1 MATYLFADD
10 TTCLAENRNLNEL
23 ITFINTELQKIA
35 NWFKCNKMA
44 VNISKTKYII
54 FRTKGKKIDS
64 NCDKIIFNNNELGA
78 PNNPDLL
85 THIDRI
91 YTDNPNPD
99 NRYFKLLGVYLD
111 EHLSFNKHADY
122 ICAKLSRAI
131 FCIKRSAKNLS
142 LKSLKSLYYA
152 LVHPHLLYC
161 INILGCT
168 TTKNISRI
176 SKLQKK
182 AIRIITKSKNNAH
195 TIPLFQ
201 ETKIL
206 PFEKLMLQRKLLF
219 MHSIH
224 NDYAPKSFADS
235 FVKNNNRD
243 IVYELRNGDAYQV
256 PAARIEL
263 FKKFPIYSFPLA
275 WNEVGN
281 GILGYYKNK
290 VTFGLALKEHL
301 FSTL

>member
-1 MATYLFADD
+1 M
-10 TTCLAENRNLNEL
+10 
-23 ITFINTELQKIA
+23 
-35 NWFKCNKMA
+35 
-44 VNISKTKYII
+44 
-54 FRTKGKKIDS
+54 
-64 NCDKIIFNNNELGA
+64 
-78 PNNPDLL
+78 
-85 THIDRI
+85 
-91 YTDNPNPD
+91 
-99 NRYFKLLGVYLD
+99 
-111 EHLSFNKHADY
+111 
-122 ICAKLSRAI
+122 
-131 FCIKRSAKNLS
+131 S

-201 ETKIL
+201 ETNIL

-224 NDYAPKSFADS
+224 NDYAPISFADS

-263 FKKFPIYSFPLA
+263 FKKFPI
-275 WNEVGN
+275 
-281 GILGYYKNK
+281 
-290 VTFGLALKEHL
+290 
-301 FSTL
+301 